1 MPGHTRLVVVMS
13 PVHGGEEE
21 VRGGVMVTE
30 AVELRGEE
38 EEQGR
43 RRRRRGRRSISSW
56 SNRKCR
62 SLGHFYWFLKNAASA
77 NAEAQAH
84 TTEGYAIARRE
95 AQAHTTEGYAI
106 SRREAQAHT

>member
-62 SLGHFYWFLKNAASA
+62 SGKVQSQRSIGASASLRKPLAPNSAEWWQVTFYWF
-77 NAEAQAH
+77 
-84 TTEGYAIARRE
+84 
-95 AQAHTTEGYAI
+95 
-106 SRREAQAHT
+106 